1 MSLSLRT
8 LVLASFLL
16 AACGGSSAGVDDPTS
31 PSPDPGAGPGS
42 GTGTGDPGSVPG
54 TPGDPGTPGSPPA
67 TSGAQITIELAG
79 SVAPFAHADGFAGET
94 PTRQIVAVKSL
105 YLLRAPDDPSPV
117 QVFDLG
123 AAPVEADL
131 VTGATTTI
139 AKVALASLPSG
150 VFTRAKV
157 GVAYVRYSVAARL
170 HSGVTAVDGRYDNEQ
185 VLSDGAVLDGVPR
198 DKGWFRYSF
207 AIGATTYGT
216 LEGDDAPTPVATG
229 AGGIVMDMSGPQTFY
244 VFPVALAIDPA
255 SKQDRTVRFEANV
268 ADSFRWQDQA
278 NAGYA
283 TGVFDTT
290 PSTFEPVMAFGAN
303 AFSLSVK

>member
-8 LVLASFLL
+8 FVLASFLL

-31 PSPDPGAGPGS
+31 PSPDPSSDPGS
-42 GTGTGDPGSVPG
+42 GPGTATGDPGSVPG
-54 TPGDPGTPGSPPA
+54 TPGTPGSPPSS
-67 TSGAQITIELAG
+67 SGAQVTIELAG
-79 SVAPFAHADGFAGET
+79 SVSPFAHADGFAGET
-94 PTRQIVAVKSL
+94 PTRQIVAVRSV

-123 AAPVEADL
+123 AAAVEADL

-139 AKVALASLPSG
+139 AKVPLASLPSG

-170 HSGVTAVDGRYDNEQ
+170 HAGATALDGRYDNEQ
-185 VLSDGAVLDGVPR
+185 VLSDGAVVDGVTR
-198 DKGWFRYSF
+198 DKGWFRYAF
-207 AIGATTYGT
+207 AMGATTYGA

-244 VFPVALAIDPA
+244 VFPATLAIDPA
-255 SKQDRTVRFEANV
+255 SDQDRTVRFEANV

-278 NAGYA
+278 NPGYA
-283 TGVFDTT
+283 PGVFDTT

-303 AFSLSVK
+303 SFTLTVK